1 MMSAAESGHAT
12 AALPI
17 QQLLDPAAYAHPAE
31 QPRLIETHISWVVLT
46 GPFAYKIKKPVRY
59 DFLDATTLELR
70 KHYCEEE
77 LRLNRRLAPDL
88 YLDVVPIALVAG
100 RLRVNVSD
108 AEPIEYAV
116 RMRQFDTRDVLANL
130 LTDLPNGQQVRPQEV
145 IELARL
151 LAHFHLD
158 APRSP
163 RESAPSRTKA
173 LLDAVQGTNSQLT
186 ALDTQADSAD
196 RLARILD
203 WMRELAGKLESTL
216 QAREREQYVR
226 ECHGDLH
233 SGNVVRW
240 RNALLPFDGIDFDP
254 DLRWIDVMNDAAF
267 LVMDLVSRGRA
278 DLALTLLDSYLEIT
292 GDYGGV
298 QLLPFYATYRAL
310 VRAKVDA
317 LAIEQCQADCG
328 ALRERFQRRL
338 QTAVHWI
345 DRPRPTLVLM
355 HGLSGSGKSWLS
367 ERLVAALPAVRM
379 RSDVERKRLR
389 SGPKDDL
396 YTQEMNRRTYSRL
409 AECAESCLLAG
420 LNVVVD
426 ATFLERADRD
436 LLRGVARRLRTRFAI
451 IACQASEATLRAQV
465 RERTL
470 AGTDVSDA
478 GEDVLTR
485 QLDHSTPLSIAEC
498 HEVVIARTHEPHIV
512 ERTVTALQ
520 HLV

>member
-1 MMSAAESGHAT
+1 MTSGADSDPGT
-12 AALPI
+12 AAALPI
-17 QQLLDPAAYAHPAE
+17 QQLLDPAAYRHPTD
-31 QPRLIETHISWVVLT
+31 QPRLLETHISWVVLT
-46 GPFAYKIKKPVRY
+46 GPFAYKIKKPVRF
-59 DFLDATTLELR
+59 DFLDASTLELR

-77 LRLNRRLAPDL
+77 LRLNRRLAADL
-88 YLDVVPIALVAG
+88 YLDVVPIAVVDG
-100 RLRVNVSD
+100 RLRVD
-108 AEPIEYAV
+108 ASGAEHVPIEYAV

-130 LTDLPNGQQVRPQEV
+130 LDQQQVRPQEI

-163 RESAPSRTKA
+163 RAATPQRTQV
-173 LLDAVQGTNSQLT
+173 LLDAVQETNTQLMVLDPGT
-186 ALDTQADSAD
+186 DSAD
-196 RLARILD
+196 RLAHILD
-203 WMRELAGKLESTL
+203 WMRDVASELKPAL
-216 QAREREQYVR
+216 QTRERDQYVR

-233 SGNVVRW
+233 AGNVVRW
-240 RNALLPFDGIDFDP
+240 QHALLPFDGIDFNP
-254 DLRWIDVMNDAAF
+254 DLRWIDVMNDVAF
-267 LVMDLVSRGRA
+267 LVMDLISRGRA

-317 LAIEQCQADCG
+317 LAIEQCQANCD

-338 QTAVHWI
+338 QTAARWI
-345 DRPRPTLVLM
+345 DRARPTLVLM

-367 ERLVAALPAVRM
+367 ERLVATLPSVRV

-389 SGPKDDL
+389 SDAKDDL
-396 YTQEMNRRTYSRL
+396 YTAEMNHRTYARL

-451 IACQASEATLRAQV
+451 VACQASEATLLAQV
-465 RERTL
+465 RDRLL

-478 GEDVLTR
+478 NEDVVTR
-485 QLDHSTPLSIAEC
+485 QLRRAKPLSIAEC
-498 HEVVIARTHEPHIV
+498 HDVVIARTHEPHIV
-512 ERTVTALQ
+512 EHTVAALHQ
-520 HLV
+520 LV